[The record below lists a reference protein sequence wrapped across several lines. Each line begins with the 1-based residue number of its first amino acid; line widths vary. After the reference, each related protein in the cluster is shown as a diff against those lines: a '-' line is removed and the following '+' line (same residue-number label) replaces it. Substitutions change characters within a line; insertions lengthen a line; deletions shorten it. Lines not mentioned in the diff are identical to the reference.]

1 LFGAGPVSVLA
12 GAWSGGGGRGGGRGR
27 RRRRGWSSALGQWTS
42 RQSPPGSRSR
52 TNSPAPQSTPSL
64 TLNPNIRKYLLS
76 YLLTLHTKYLLTLHT
91 NVTIDRWIERH
102 KAVAFQ
108 PRLLHRLTA
117 VPSLSH

>member
-1 LFGAGPVSVLA
+1 MWLQWVVRDWLCLGAGPVSVLA
-12 GAWSGGGGRGGGRGR
+12 GAWSGGGGGGLGLLL
-27 RRRRGWSSALGQWTS
+27 SALGQWTS

-52 TNSPAPQSTPSL
+52 TNSPAIH
-64 TLNPNIRKYLLS
+64 PNIRSIFLPS

-108 PRLLHRLTA
+108 PRLLHRLT

>member
-52 TNSPAPQSTPSL
+52 TNSPA
-64 TLNPNIRKYLLS
+64 RKYLLS